1 MCIRDRRGVPGNM
14 EGVPGNMTGGP
25 RENSGGPREHGGYP
39 REHGH
44 SAADVE
50 PYFCYCRLSVRA
62 PEQENQARIEKVI
75 QLEL

>member
-1 MCIRDRRGVPGNM
+1 MEGFQGNM
-14 EGVPGNMTGGP
+14 A
-25 RENSGGPREHGGYP
+25 GGPREHGGYP

-50 PYFCYCRLSVRA
+50 PYFCNYRLSARA

-75 QLEL
+75 QL